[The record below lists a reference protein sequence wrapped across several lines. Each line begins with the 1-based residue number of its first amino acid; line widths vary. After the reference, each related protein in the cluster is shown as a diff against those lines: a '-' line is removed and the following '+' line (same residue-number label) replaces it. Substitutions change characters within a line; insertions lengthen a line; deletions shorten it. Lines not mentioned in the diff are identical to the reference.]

1 MRVLTWSL
9 SARRLIAMTVLVMER
24 LEGSG
29 GSVQSRRSGP
39 VTGKIANDAAEISQ
53 LWDDLIKAGIR
64 DHKLHVIDAKDADSL
79 AYETAK

>member
-1 MRVLTWSL
+1 LAVVR
-9 SARRLIAMTVLVMER
+9 RRLIATTVLVLER

-39 VTGKIANDAAEISQ
+39 LSPGKIANDAAEISQ
-53 LWDDLIKAGIR
+53 RWDDRMKAGIR